1 MGAMGLLFSLEQ
13 LLHPAVQISCSPP
26 KHASLCNRGERR
38 QGRADIWRSKRRG
51 ARWGQRNRG
60 QWHVVKSTG
69 TEELRTE
76 SVKRSSLLYHGR
88 WGPPPAARRRK
99 ADFLRW
105 LDGSFEGG
113 GNSTSGRAL
122 GKRSRRGGA
131 PGGAVG
137 GVRGRGGDVLLENFD
152 FFFPSKSESHGGC
165 YSFYWCGWEALETTL
180 PSLSSIVLVDL
191 INHTYIF
198 MINLSPFPTHIIYP
212 PQQLSHH
219 HIIIKNIKF

>member
-1 MGAMGLLFSLEQ
+1 
-13 LLHPAVQISCSPP
+13 
-26 KHASLCNRGERR
+26 
-38 QGRADIWRSKRRG
+38 
-51 ARWGQRNRG
+51 
-60 QWHVVKSTG
+60 VKSTG

-122 GKRSRRGGA
+122 WKRSRRGGA

-152 FFFPSKSESHGGC
+152 FFFHQK
-165 YSFYWCGWEALETTL
+165 
-180 PSLSSIVLVDL
+180 V
-191 INHTYIF
+191 
-198 MINLSPFPTHIIYP
+198 SPTVAAILFTDVVGKLWRQPYHPY
-212 PQQLSHH
+212 QV
-219 HIIIKNIKF
+219 